1 MLEQEIK
8 LHVPPAS
15 RRAVMA
21 ELDHPARAERIRL
34 RAMYFDTPD
43 RQLAR
48 KRAAIRLRLEGR
60 RWIQTFKMAGP
71 DALSRVEIN
80 HSRPRAELD
89 LSVYVGTP
97 AEAVIAS
104 LDAELAVRYET
115 DVRRVLRQVRL
126 RTGVVELAYDVGHIR
141 AGELELPLHELEI
154 ERVSGRVD
162 AIFTCADRWLRAH
175 SLVLDARSKSERGD
189 ALAGIAGK
197 VAEAPIDRQASV
209 RQEALA
215 RFAQP
220 RFQQSVKLDKHGDA
234 SAALD
239 VITQECLDQIARNAV
254 LAVGIDVPAGHDC
267 ETEAVH
273 QLRVGIRRLR
283 SAWRLFEDWTSLP
296 EGTLQDGAREQFG
309 ALGVARDRDVLA
321 GTVLPQLANA
331 GMPPLPAAVTETV
344 DVSALAGSVAFQRW
358 LLAMSGWSAG
368 VRPQP
373 NLPRAISGGSA
384 IRASAGAAQ
393 AVATPELI
401 AESEPLLPKSPRLSV
416 LVAARLHKW
425 HKRVATDAKRIA
437 ELEDEQRHQLRKRA
451 KRLRYGIS
459 LSESLLSGKR
469 VKAYRKRL
477 AAFQDVLGE
486 VNDLVVARGSLESLR
501 EAHPQAW
508 FGLGW
513 ITLRL
518 DALMADAQ
526 RKAKEL
532 AAAKPFW
539 K

>member
-8 LHVPPAS
+8 MHVPPAS
-15 RRAVMA
+15 RRALLA
-21 ELDHPARAERIRL
+21 ELDKPARAERIRL

-43 RQLAR
+43 RGLAR
-48 KRAAIRLRLEGR
+48 KHAAIRLRLEGR
-60 RWIQTFKMAGP
+60 RWVQTFKMAGK
-71 DALSRVEIN
+71 DAVSRVEIN
-80 HSRPRAELD
+80 HPRPRPELD
-89 LSVYVGTP
+89 LSVYAGTP
-97 AEAVIAS
+97 AEAVLAG
-104 LDAELAVRYET
+104 LEGELAMRYET

-126 RTGVVELAYDVGHIR
+126 RSGVVELAYDVGHIR
-141 AGELELPLHELEI
+141 AGDLEMPLNELEI
-154 ERVSGRVD
+154 ERVSGKVE

-175 SLVLDARSKSERGD
+175 SLVLDLRSKAERGD
-189 ALAGIAGK
+189 ALAGIAQK
-197 VAEAPIDRQASV
+197 VAEAPLDRQSTV
-209 RQEALA
+209 RQEALG
-215 RFAQP
+215 RFAKP
-220 RFQQSVKLDKHGDA
+220 RFQASVELDKHGDA
-234 SAALD
+234 AAALD
-239 VITQECLDQIARNAV
+239 LITQECLEQIARNAV
-254 LAVGIDVPAGHDC
+254 LAVGIDVPAGYDC

-283 SAWRLFEDWTSLP
+283 SAWRLFEDWTGLP
-296 EGTLQDGAREQFG
+296 EGTLQDGAREQFA

-321 GTVLPQLANA
+321 GSVLPQLAEA
-331 GMPPLPAAVTETV
+331 GMPPLPSAVTEPV

-373 NLPRAISGGSA
+373 KLPRAISGSTA
-384 IRASAGAAQ
+384 IRASAGAAP
-393 AVATPELI
+393 AAAAADETETEAPPAKAPKL
-401 AESEPLLPKSPRLSV
+401 SFLL
-416 LVAARLHKW
+416 AARLHKW

-437 ELEDEQRHQLRKRA
+437 VLEDEQRHELRKRA
-451 KRLRYGIS
+451 KRLRYGVS

-501 EAHPQAW
+501 DAHPQAW

-513 ITLRL
+513 IPLKL
-518 DALMADAQ
+518 DALMKDAQ
-526 RKAKEL
+526 HKAKEL